1 MAGANSLVVW
11 KFKSNNKTTR
21 CCDPYLETMHGMQNA
36 SFASRSEQPPQSM
49 FYTVTFFASPNSVF
63 QCSSNV
69 FICKTRTC
77 ETSMDEL
84 ITSQTVL
91 RCRDLNILCFLN
103 YYCMFWTYVINEGHS
118 FQILTVATPQKLFK
132 TISNSGHSWRHGQT
146 WLISHQEFDTRFA
159 GTSTTSLFEMS

>member
-1 MAGANSLVVW
+1 MLQSLSRNHAWYAKRMLCVQVR
-11 KFKSNNKTTR
+11 TTPTKHVLH
-21 CCDPYLETMHGMQNA
+21 CYILCM
-36 SFASRSEQPPQSM
+36 
-49 FYTVTFFASPNSVF
+49 PNSVF
-63 QCSSNV
+63 QRSSNV
-69 FICKTRTC
+69 FICKTRTL

-91 RCRDLNILCFLN
+91 RCRDLNVLRFLN

-118 FQILTVATPQKLFK
+118 LQILTVATPQKLFK